1 MHVTVEIT
9 DAQIENLIISALE
22 GGAHYWYEIQSMCR
36 PPKLVYRTDPNKV
49 FAHVDYPMNAGGHLM
64 IKQYVDPDGP
74 GVRKFNRAA
83 IDRGL
88 QVLADSAEYKHH
100 FTDILNDDTDATTGD
115 IFLQF
120 CLYGEVL
127 YG

>member
-1 MHVTVEIT
+1 MKIQVEIA
-9 DAQIENLIISALE
+9 DAQIENLIVSALE
-22 GGAHYWYEIQSMCR
+22 GGANYWYEIQSMCR
-36 PPKLVYRTDPNKV
+36 PTKLVYRADPNKV

-64 IKQYVDPDGP
+64 IKQHVDPDGP

-88 QVLADSAEYKHH
+88 QALADNEKYKHH
-100 FTDILNDDTDATTGD
+100 LADIIRDDTDATTGD
-115 IFLQF
+115 VFLQF